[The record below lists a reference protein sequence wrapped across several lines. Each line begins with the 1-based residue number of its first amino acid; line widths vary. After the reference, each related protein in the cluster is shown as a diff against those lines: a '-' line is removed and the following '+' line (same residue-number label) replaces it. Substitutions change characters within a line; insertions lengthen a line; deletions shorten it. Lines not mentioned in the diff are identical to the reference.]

1 MLTEDELSAVGY
13 KCTAKLCEVSPE
25 HKDAW
30 ERFWLWE
37 KPGYQLYAS
46 LDDIT
51 GNGEANPVIPLK
63 DFDVMGREDWL
74 QAIDAAQ
81 KQVWG
86 VVDSGPVES
95 GYIPL

>member
-1 MLTEDELSAVGY
+1 MLTKDGLSAVWYKCVGHLCELSAQ
-13 KCTAKLCEVSPE
+13 

-37 KPGYQLYAS
+37 KPGHEPYVS

-51 GNGEANPVIPLK
+51 GNGEADPVIPLK
-63 DFDVMGREDWL
+63 DFDAIGRDDWL

-86 VVDSGPVES
+86 VVGSGPAKDCS
-95 GYIPL
+95 FPL